1 MEIRERSLGSVVCLD
16 LQGRLA
22 TTFEDDRLTD
32 KVNSLLF
39 EGRRNI
45 LLNLEEVS
53 GIDTSGLSGLIAVR
67 RATRQSGG
75 EIKLLNLPSRIYD
88 LLVVTKLITLF
99 DTVESEADA
108 IRAFSVG
115 SPNEVTQH

>member
-16 LQGRLA
+16 LQGRLV

-53 GIDTSGLSGLIAVR
+53 GIDTSGLSGLITIR
-67 RATRQSGG
+67 RAARQSGG
-75 EIKLLNLPSRIYD
+75 QIKLLNLPSRIFD

-99 DTVESEADA
+99 DIVESEADA
-108 IRAFSVG
+108 IRAFSVE
-115 SPNEVTQH
+115 SPREVTQN

>member
-1 MEIRERSLGSVVCLD
+1 MEIRERSLGPVVCLD

-67 RATRQSGG
+67 RAARQSGG

-108 IRAFSVG
+108 IRAFSVE
-115 SPNEVTQH
+115 SPNEVTQD

>member
-1 MEIRERSLGSVVCLD
+1 MEIRERSLGSIVCLD
-16 LQGRLA
+16 LQGRLVS
-22 TTFEDDRLTD
+22 TFEDGRLTD

-53 GIDTSGLSGLIAVR
+53 GIDTSGLSCLIAIR
-67 RATRQSGG
+67 GATHQNSGHV
-75 EIKLLNLPSRIYD
+75 KLLNLPSRILD

-99 DTVESEADA
+99 DIVESEADA
-108 IRAFSVG
+108 IRAFSVDAP
-115 SPNEVTQH
+115 SEVTEN